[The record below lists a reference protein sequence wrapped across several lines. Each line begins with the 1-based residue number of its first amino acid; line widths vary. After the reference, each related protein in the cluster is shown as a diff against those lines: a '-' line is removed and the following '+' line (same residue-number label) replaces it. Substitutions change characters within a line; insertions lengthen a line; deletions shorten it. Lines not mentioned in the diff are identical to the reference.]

1 MILFFFYVLVHE
13 FDEAEKNETRKKI
26 KGRLRYYKLGEYKQE
41 REDYIRAL
49 KNALYAE
56 LKKLV
61 SLGTSGHPVRH
72 TKKTPQAKLPLDL
85 RRTV

>member
-1 MILFFFYVLVHE
+1 MVHE
-13 FDEAEKNETRKKI
+13 FDEVEKNGTRKKI

-61 SLGTSGHPVRH
+61 SLGTSGRPARRWF
-72 TKKTPQAKLPLDL
+72 Q
-85 RRTV
+85 RRTGCTAVLSVPPQDGGGSTQ

>member
-61 SLGTSGHPVRH
+61 SLGTSGHPVRLWFQSYDVLGG
-72 TKKTPQAKLPLDL
+72 KPKT
-85 RRTV
+85 RG